1 MQKSLQNL
9 HLLNLLLNTQNSMSE
24 VVASVARNFKEG
36 SKKGRG
42 IGLNLCVVADS
53 FFPEF

>member
-24 VVASVARNFKEG
+24 VVAGVARNFKEG

-42 IGLNLCVVADS
+42 LG
-53 FFPEF
+53 